1 LTITSDIM
9 DISKLESSELKIL
22 KKQIKVKTFLSS
34 LVEQYSFQIKA
45 KDLEFNLTF
54 TENCDTVT
62 LFTDEDRLRQIF
74 INLIGNAL
82 KFTSNGNIEIGC
94 IKENNTIE
102 FYVKDSGIGIPAEYH
117 DKIFGRFRQTEDG
130 NTRKY
135 GGNGLGLAI
144 TKSLVE
150 LMDGQI
156 WVESEFGKGSTFYF
170 SLPLT
175 L

>member
-1 LTITSDIM
+1 M
-9 DISKLESSELKIL
+9 DISKLESSEFKIL

-94 IKENNTIE
+94 TKKNNSIE

-117 DKIFGRFRQTEDG
+117 DKIFDRFRQVEDA

-144 TKSLVE
+144 TKSLIE
-150 LMDGQI
+150 LMDGKI

-175 L
+175 P